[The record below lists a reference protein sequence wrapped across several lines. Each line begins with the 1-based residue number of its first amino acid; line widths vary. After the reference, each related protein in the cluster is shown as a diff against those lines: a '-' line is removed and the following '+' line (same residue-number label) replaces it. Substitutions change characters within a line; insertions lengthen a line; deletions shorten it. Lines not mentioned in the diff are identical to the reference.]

1 MRRRYIAAGICLA
14 MMVLLFGGCEK
25 KEDSKTKKEKTQEVH
40 IGITFDTF
48 VLERWVRERDIFV
61 ATAEKMG
68 ANVDV
73 QTANGDVQKQ
83 KDQMNHFIADNVDV
97 IVVLPVDCFQL
108 SEEVA
113 AARERGIQVISYDRL
128 IQGCVTDLYVT
139 VDNIMVGEL
148 MAETMQ
154 LALPEGGNVAMLC
167 GPEKDTNSADVVE
180 GFEAGILDSNLKVVK
195 KVNVKSWA
203 PENGFA
209 AVNEMFS
216 EVQQIDA
223 IMCGNDGLA
232 GYAIKALSEKGLSG
246 KVVVVG
252 QDADLEG
259 CQRVAEGTQTM
270 TVYKP
275 VERLAKIA
283 AQCAVKMAEGQTL
296 EEQGN
301 KGILVKKTQDGEK
314 VPCWTLP
321 PTAVTKDNM
330 EEVIIESGFHL
341 YDEVYMNIEE

>member
-48 VLERWVRERDIFV
+48 VLERWVRERDILV

-259 CQRVAEGTQTM
+259 CQRKQRDFSEKNAGWRQSS
-270 TVYKP
+270 
-275 VERLAKIA
+275 LLDIA
-283 AQCAVKMAEGQTL
+283 ADCCHEG
-296 EEQGN
+296 
-301 KGILVKKTQDGEK
+301 
-314 VPCWTLP
+314 
-321 PTAVTKDNM
+321 
-330 EEVIIESGFHL
+330 
-341 YDEVYMNIEE
+341 